1 MREGGSAP
9 RPRRCRRPPRQPPA
23 QRGEKRDNAY
33 RSGGDHGLARGTE
46 PQSPPR
52 RRSQHAQ
59 QRTRDTAPSG
69 GTRPRDS
76 AAARTTDQ
84 PPSTTNSSPTVPH
97 GSEQQR
103 SKPSHNRSHRRRRPL
118 HLSPPSGVR
127 RGARARRQRAAAAA
141 HRDVANATDTA
152 DVTVAVHRLRGT
164 DGHAQSHGS
173 RRQST
178 HAASPPTHRYHHS
191 TRNERAMHGTRAHR
205 VVIRRIALHHLR
217 DGQRRASE
225 REQPGSSLGRTPFE
239 PSRADS
245 APLPDLPSYA
255 WPASRATR
263 KTSAAYRRHVPVAH
277 RPTKTAGAT
286 TLRPCTVHGTK
297 RSQHSARAYWDATPT
312 WGPRIRVARS
322 AAAVRTRRSV
332 AATRV
337 DGTHWAGH
345 TLDLLCVGACA
356 RA

>member
-103 SKPSHNRSHRRRRPL
+103 SKPQPQPESPEAETSSPL
-118 HLSPPSGVR
+118 PTIGR
-127 RGARARRQRAAAAA
+127 AARCARAAAARGGGSA
-141 HRDVANATDTA
+141 PRRCQCHRHRRRYRRRSSPARHGRARSVPWEQTAVDARRITTHSSLPPQHTQRARDARDTRA
-152 DVTVAVHRLRGT
+152 PRRHSSHRPAPPARRAAARVRERAAWVEPGSDALRTKPGRLRT
-164 DGHAQSHGS
+164 TP
-173 RRQST
+173 R
-178 HAASPPTHRYHHS
+178 P
-191 TRNERAMHGTRAHR
+191 
-205 VVIRRIALHHLR
+205 
-217 DGQRRASE
+217 
-225 REQPGSSLGRTPFE
+225 SL
-239 PSRADS
+239 
-245 APLPDLPSYA
+245 L
-255 WPASRATR
+255 
-263 KTSAAYRRHVPVAH
+263 
-277 RPTKTAGAT
+277 
-286 TLRPCTVHGTK
+286 
-297 RSQHSARAYWDATPT
+297 
-312 WGPRIRVARS
+312 RVAREPRD
-322 AAAVRTRRSV
+322 A
-332 AATRV
+332 
-337 DGTHWAGH
+337 
-345 TLDLLCVGACA
+345 
-356 RA
+356 